1 MPPGDGLGLWPGRGL
16 LPAGLLE
23 PDKGG
28 RAPGL
33 PLMGGKTE
41 RPPGAILG
49 GIGRGGITRAGLFSS
64 LSLFNDKFE
73 NGLSRSITEKIR
85 ESKKEKEREKGGGKK

>member
-1 MPPGDGLGLWPGRGL
+1 
-16 LPAGLLE
+16 
-23 PDKGG
+23 
-28 RAPGL
+28 
-33 PLMGGKTE
+33 MGGKTE

-73 NGLSRSITEKIR
+73 KGLSRSITEKIR
-85 ESKKEKEREKGGGKK
+85 ESKKREKGKRRWKKRKEKESRAFAPSSQQS